1 MLWCRQRSG
10 GERNAKE
17 DEDDDQNG
25 ERSSR
30 LFLEGSG
37 TLFRGKTQQVTL
49 YSHFVFVCGGWGG
62 GGEVVQWQE
71 KQHSKIK
78 KSKERKI
85 KFINSSVFCQR
96 RGSEGALEDGDE
108 PLSEV

>member
-1 MLWCRQRSG
+1 MEVG
-10 GERNAKE
+10 G
-17 DEDDDQNG
+17 
-25 ERSSR
+25 
-30 LFLEGSG
+30 
-37 TLFRGKTQQVTL
+37 
-49 YSHFVFVCGGWGG
+49 GGV

-85 KFINSSVFCQR
+85 KFINGTSVFCQR
-96 RGSEGALEDGDE
+96 WGSEGVLEDGDE